1 MIAPGHPATQDHP
14 AADDPLRV
22 LGLRRNYGGVNAV
35 AGVSF
40 TVPAAGITGLI
51 GPNGAGKTTT
61 VAMIA
66 GEVRPTSGRVMF
78 HGQDITRQPPGR
90 RARAGLIRT
99 FQLSSEFKRLTVL
112 ENLLVAAGS
121 PGETV
126 TGALLRRRAWRA
138 HRALVLARATELL
151 EQYGLAHQANV
162 YAGDLSSGEK
172 RLVEIMRALM
182 AGPSLLL
189 LDEPMAGVH
198 PALHGRIEAH
208 LRDLCQRGLTMLMV
222 EHELSIVERCCTRV
236 IVMAR
241 GAKIAEGTMPQIR
254 ASDEVKRAYLA

>member
-1 MIAPGHPATQDHP
+1 VTPAVREP
-14 AADDPLRV
+14 SAASDPLRV
-22 LGLRRNYGGVNAV
+22 CGLRRSFGGVSAV
-35 AGVSF
+35 ADVSF
-40 TVPAAGITGLI
+40 SVPAAKITGLI

-66 GEVRPTSGRVMF
+66 GDIRPTQGRVVF
-78 HGQDITRQPPGR
+78 RGQDVTRQAPHR

-126 TGALLRRRAWRA
+126 SGALFRPRAWQA
-138 HRALVLARATELL
+138 HRTSAVARATELL
-151 EQYGLAHQANV
+151 ERFGLRHKANI
-162 YAGDLSSGEK
+162 YAGELSSGQK

-182 AGPSLLL
+182 ARPSLLL

-198 PALHGRIEAH
+198 PALHGRIEGH
-208 LRDLCQRGLTMLMV
+208 LRDLRDSGLTMLMV
-222 EHELSIVERCCTRV
+222 EHELSVVERCCSQV

-241 GAKIAEGTMPQIR
+241 GVTIAAGTMAEIR

>member
-1 MIAPGHPATQDHP
+1 MREPS
-14 AADDPLRV
+14 AASAPLRV
-22 LGLRRNYGGVNAV
+22 CGLRRSFGGVTAV
-35 AGVSF
+35 ADVSF
-40 TVPAAGITGLI
+40 SVPAARITGLI

-66 GEVRPTSGRVMF
+66 GDIRPSRGRVVF
-78 HGQDITRQPPGR
+78 RGQDVTRQAPHR

-126 TGALLRRRAWRA
+126 SGALLRPRAWQA
-138 HRALVLARATELL
+138 HRAPAVARATELL
-151 EQYGLAHQANV
+151 ERFGLRNKANI
-162 YAGDLSSGEK
+162 YAGELSSGQK

-182 AGPSLLL
+182 AAPSLLL

-208 LRDLCQRGLTMLMV
+208 LRDLCDSGLTMLMV
-222 EHELSIVERCCTRV
+222 EHELSVVDRCCSQV

-241 GAKIAEGTMPQIR
+241 GIKIAEGTMTEVR